1 MVEKVSWRQALAW
14 RLRRHH
20 LVDQSGDPVSV
31 ASALCGLHAQLM
43 SSAELSVWA
52 RTAAPQRDAVIDALW
67 ERRALVKLWA
77 ARGTLYIMPANEMG
91 LWLAAL
97 GTQTKFGNV
106 GNAKID
112 ELVHAIGA
120 ALAGQILTRAELA
133 EAVERISG
141 KPEHAEWIGSSWG
154 SYLKAASFR
163 GKICFAPGAGTQVR
177 FTTPDTW
184 LREPIRRPSAAHAL
198 QEITRRFLAAY
209 APATPEDL
217 TRWWL
222 GPPVPTRGRKLIAAL
237 GDDAVEV
244 DVEGHR
250 AWVLAS
256 DLADMREADTPD
268 TACLLPAFDPWVIG
282 MGRHRPMLDPAHLGA
297 VFRKQGW
304 ISPVLLVN
312 GRIAGVWRH
321 EGTGGRPRVDLQ
333 PFGRLPAWAG
343 RQLRARAAELRDHLA
358 GAQDRL

>member
-1 MVEKVSWRQALAW
+1 MSEKLSWRQALAW
-14 RLRRHH
+14 RMRRHH
-20 LVDQSGDPVSV
+20 LVEPARDAVTV
-31 ASALCGLHAQLM
+31 ASTLCGLHAQVM
-43 SSAELSVWA
+43 SSAELSLWA
-52 RTAAPQRDAVIDALW
+52 RTDTLPRNALADALW
-67 ERRALVKLWA
+67 ERRTLVKLWA
-77 ARGTLYIMPANEMG
+77 ARGTLHILPSSELG

-112 ELVHAIGA
+112 KLVDVISA
-120 ALAGQILTRAELA
+120 ALDDKVLTRTELA
-133 EAVERISG
+133 SAAERISG
-141 KPEHAEWIGSSWG
+141 DPAHAEWIGSSWG

-163 GKICFAPGAGTQVR
+163 GKICFAKGDGTQVR
-177 FTTPDTW
+177 FAAPDTW
-184 LREPIRRPSAAHAL
+184 LREPIRRPPAQDAL
-198 QEITRRFLAAY
+198 REITRKFLAAY

-222 GPPVPTRGRKLIAAL
+222 GPPVPTRGHKLIAAL
-237 GDDAVEV
+237 GKDAVEV

-256 DLADMREADTPD
+256 DLADIRAAAAPG

-282 MGRHRPMLDPAHLGA
+282 MSRRPPLLDPRHRDE

-304 ISPVLLVN
+304 ISPVLVVN

-321 EGTGGRPRVDLQ
+321 EGTGDRVSVELR

-343 RQLRARAAELRDHLA
+343 RRLRARAEQVRDFLA

>member
-1 MVEKVSWRQALAW
+1 MGEKLSWRQALAW
-14 RLRRHH
+14 RMRKHH
-20 LVDQSGDPVSV
+20 LVDPARDAVGV
-31 ASALCGLHAQLM
+31 ASTLCGLHAQVM

-52 RTAAPQRDAVIDALW
+52 RTGSLSRDVVADALW
-67 ERRALVKLWA
+67 KRRTLVKLWA
-77 ARGTLYIMPANEMG
+77 ARGTLYILPSAELG
-91 LWLAAL
+91 TWLAAL
-97 GTQTKFGNV
+97 GTQTKFGNA
-106 GNAKID
+106 GNVKID
-112 ELVHAIGA
+112 DLVDVISA
-120 ALAGQILTRAELA
+120 ALDGKALTRKELA
-133 EAVERISG
+133 STAERISG

-163 GKICFAPGAGTQVR
+163 GAICFAASEGSQVR
-177 FTTPDTW
+177 FAAPRDW
-184 LREPIRRPSAAHAL
+184 LRTPIRRPSA
-198 QEITRRFLAAY
+198 EDGMKDITRRFLAAY

-237 GDDAVEV
+237 ADDVVEV

-256 DLADMREADTPD
+256 DLDDMYDAEAPD

-282 MGRHRPMLDPAHLGA
+282 MGRHAPMLDPQHLDK

-312 GRIAGVWRH
+312 GRIEGVWRN
-321 EGTGGRPRVDLQ
+321 ERTGVDLQ
-333 PFGRLPAWAG
+333 PFGRLPEWAT
-343 RQLRARAAELRDHLA
+343 RQLRAQAERVRDFLA
-358 GAQDRL
+358 ERQDRL